1 MSENILE
8 MQNVTTC
15 VNEGTSEE
23 KEILK
28 NISLNVKKG
37 DFITLLGTNGAGKST
52 LLNFPQEAAR
62 SKLPETTSRNF
73 QSSNAPA
80 SFRRSSRIPKQA
92 RHHE

>member
-28 NISLNVKKG
+28 NISL
-37 DFITLLGTNGAGKST
+37 T
-52 LLNFPQEAAR
+52 R

-80 SFRRSSRIPKQA
+80 SFRRSSKIPKQA

>member
-28 NISLNVKKG
+28 NISLNVKKA
-37 DFITLLGTNGAGKST
+37 TSLLYW
-52 LLNFPQEAAR
+52 AR
-62 SKLPETTSRNF
+62 TG
-73 QSSNAPA
+73 
-80 SFRRSSRIPKQA
+80 QA
-92 RHHE
+92 NQLF

>member
-52 LLNFPQEAAR
+52 LLNVIN
-62 SKLPETTSRNF
+62 S
-73 QSSNAPA
+73 
-80 SFRRSSRIPKQA
+80 
-92 RHHE
+92 